1 MLDSGDFLWPGTRAL
16 VKYSGSI
23 LSFRFGERDGK
34 VLQFL
39 FKRWARHT
47 QRLSLRRL
55 QNERLWHGAGRPSD
69 NVLMRKPARDT
80 PQHKPVYAGHPASIH
95 FLKSETRSLDQG
107 SSGGIVPADT
117 AP

>member
-47 QRLSLRRL
+47 QRLSLRRPRNDAFGTEAYIAL
-55 QNERLWHGAGRPSD
+55 R
-69 NVLMRKPARDT
+69 
-80 PQHKPVYAGHPASIH
+80 
-95 FLKSETRSLDQG
+95 
-107 SSGGIVPADT
+107 
-117 AP
+117 